1 MAGGQKKK
9 LSAGVSAPSPSI
21 TEGDLVF
28 LARQVLR
35 LIQEQAA
42 QPGRTERSE
51 ESLAALARLLYQGR
65 VNRQRYFSH
74 GLFGEP
80 AWDMLLDLY
89 INRVLGRSVSTS
101 SLSLASHVPQTTALR
116 WVRELCDRGL
126 ARRRAHPTDARV
138 TLIELTPHGHKAM
151 RACLTEV
158 AGAMAL

>member
-1 MAGGQKKK
+1 MIGGHKTRVEAEFLASTAPMA
-9 LSAGVSAPSPSI
+9 
-21 TEGDLVF
+21 EGDLVI

-65 VNRQRYFSH
+65 INRQRYFSD

-89 INRVLGRSVSTS
+89 INRVLGRSVSAS
-101 SLSLASHVPQTTALR
+101 SLSLASQVPPTTALR
-116 WVRELCDRGL
+116 WIKELCEHGV
-126 ARRRAHPTDARV
+126 ARKRAHPTDARV
-138 TLIELTPHGHKAM
+138 TLIELTPQGHKAM